1 MEINIK
7 MNVADIGT
15 IINEVA
21 CAISASKDL
30 KNVSDDVLAALVNI
44 AKADIDDE
52 DLPFSEKESNS
63 NDENASKPVFD
74 WDAFEKGDIL
84 VLVKNNVV
92 ELDFLKKCD
101 ERNLKC
107 ADCKASSLGVW
118 ADSLNCPMIIVMD
131 ENKNICYGILG
142 SKNNPQNI
150 VDWSD
155 YCD

>member
-21 CAISASKDL
+21 CAISASRDL

-44 AKADIDDE
+44 ATADIDDE
-52 DLPFSEKESNS
+52 DLPFSDKESNS

-74 WDAFEKGDIL
+74 WDAFEKGDVL
-84 VLVKNNVV
+84 VLVKNNSI

-107 ADCKASSLGVW
+107 VDCKASELNVW
-118 ADSLNCPMIIVMD
+118 AESIKYPIAIVMD
-131 ENKNICYGILG
+131 NNGNICYTLFNYVD
-142 SKNNPQNI
+142 KTENV